1 MFPFPKISIFFLYY
15 EILKFKIMLVF
26 ILVIEFRLSPLQ
38 FLIHNFLQNMDYNNF
53 KKFIIYF
60 R

>member
-1 MFPFPKISIFFLYY
+1 MFPFPKISIFFQYY

>member
-1 MFPFPKISIFFLYY
+1 MFPFPKISILILYY
-15 EILKFKIMLVF
+15 EIIKFKIMLVF

-38 FLIHNFLQNMDYNNF
+38 FLIHNFLENMDYNNF

-60 R
+60 Q